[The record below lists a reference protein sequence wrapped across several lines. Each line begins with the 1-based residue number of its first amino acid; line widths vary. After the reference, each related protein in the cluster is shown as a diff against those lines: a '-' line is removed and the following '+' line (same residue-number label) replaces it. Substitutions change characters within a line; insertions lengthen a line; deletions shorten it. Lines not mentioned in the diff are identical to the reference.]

1 MLGHKVRRSRADV
14 MQRMDLRQI
23 GLRDDLHVRDQH
35 RLRRGLESTSLAKHF
50 LLRSFGMTHLNGLQ
64 GKKIKRP
71 KMAISSFKKGQF
83 VKSEKG
89 QIKARFSKNILNK

>member
-64 GKKIKRP
+64 GKKIKRS
-71 KMAISSFKKGQF
+71 KMAISSFKKDNSSK
-83 VKSEKG
+83 VK
-89 QIKARFSKNILNK
+89 KAKKRPDFQRTF